1 MKKDVKLYNM
11 IFPLWTLFFLPP
23 AWLVVLP
30 ANFVIDSLVFRLAA
44 KVSKLQGVASLYK
57 KSILKIWG
65 FGFLADI
72 IGAAFLFLAFAFEK
86 RL

>member
-1 MKKDVKLYNM
+1 MKKDMKLYNV
-11 IFPLWTLFFLPP
+11 IFPIWMLFFLPP
-23 AWLVVLP
+23 VRLVILP

-44 KVSKLQGVASLYK
+44 KVSKLQGIASLYK

-72 IGAAFLFLAFAFEK
+72 IGAGFLFLAFALEK
-86 RL
+86 PL

>member
-1 MKKDVKLYNM
+1 MKKDIKLYNV
-11 IFPLWTLFFLPP
+11 IFPIWMLFFLPP
-23 AWLVVLP
+23 VWLVVLS

-44 KVSKLQGVASLYK
+44 KVSKLQGIASLYT

-72 IGAAFLFLAFAFEK
+72 IGAGFLFLAFALEK
-86 RL
+86 PL